1 MGSVI
6 SGLFG
11 GLLGG
16 GQQAPA
22 PTQVIRQAAPQKE
35 KEDPNKSSQV
45 AEARKRR
52 SALAKRTGRS
62 ALRIDL
68 ANGER
73 KTRTGIS
80 IQ

>member
-1 MGSVI
+1 MGDVI

-16 GQQAPA
+16 GKPAPA
-22 PTQVIRQAAPQKE
+22 PQQIIRQTAPQKE
-35 KEDPNKSSQV
+35 KTDPNKSSQV

-52 SALAKRTGRS
+52 SSLAKRTGRS

-68 ANGER
+68 AGGGN
-73 KTRTGIS
+73 KTRSGIS

>member
-1 MGSVI
+1 MGSI
-6 SGLFG
+6 IGSLFG

-16 GQQAPA
+16 GKPKAAPA
-22 PTQVIRQAAPQKE
+22 QVIQQVQPRKE
-35 KEDPNKSSQV
+35 KEDPSKSSQV

-52 SALAKRTGRS
+52 AALAKRTGRS

-68 ANGER
+68 ADGER
-73 KTRTGIS
+73 RTRTGIS